1 MNTRLKVMQLKTIIK
16 LIVSFLICL
25 IFASTDKAAFIFIEQ
40 ATPGIIGSILG
51 GIAAG
56 IAVIFG
62 ILATL
67 RIDPAKTNSFNKFL
81 VLLEKDLKILVLC
94 LAGSI
99 LLPYIRVTGIPL
111 VSYPAHELIPS
122 RDRLITAL
130 ELFTVFIS
138 LSLIIEVVSIMFTV
152 IKISFKNITISSSEK

>member
-1 MNTRLKVMQLKTIIK
+1 MNIRLKVIQLKKTIK
-16 LIVSFLICL
+16 LTVSFLLCL
-25 IFASTDKAAFIFIEQ
+25 FFASADRAAFIFIEQ

-51 GIAAG
+51 GITAG

-67 RIDPAKTNSFNKFL
+67 RIDPDKTNSFNRFL
-81 VLLEKDLKILVLC
+81 VLLEKDLKVLVLC

-111 VSYPAHELIPS
+111 VSYPVHELIPS

-138 LSLIIEVVSIMFTV
+138 LSLIIEVVGIMFTV
-152 IKISFKNITISSSEK
+152 IKISFKKITIPSSEK

>member
-1 MNTRLKVMQLKTIIK
+1 M
-16 LIVSFLICL
+16 F
-25 IFASTDKAAFIFIEQ
+25 FASADKVAFIFIEQ

-51 GIAAG
+51 GITAG

-62 ILATL
+62 MLATL
-67 RIDPAKTNSFNKFL
+67 KIEPTKTNGFNKFL

-111 VSYPAHELIPS
+111 VSYPVHELIPS

-130 ELFTVFIS
+130 ELFTILIS
-138 LSLIIEVVSIMFTV
+138 LSLIIEVVSIMFVV
-152 IKISFKNITISSSEK
+152 IKASFKNITLPPSEK